1 MNVSKQELDDI
12 TSSVICEISFA
23 WRRVK
28 LNLWTADKDDMEIVD
43 SHISA
48 ILNRV
53 IDFRDKH
60 KFPALL
66 ADQPYREARQQARQK
81 ELKELSERLV
91 LNQRDIERLQQ
102 HNDNI
107 RSRLKQLE
115 QEAT

>member
-23 WRRVK
+23 WHRVK
-28 LNLWTADKDDMEIVD
+28 LNLWTADKDDMEIAD

-81 ELKELSERLV
+81 EIKELVDRFAA
-91 LNQRDIERLQQ
+91 NQSDIERLQE
-102 HNDNI
+102 HNNHIQD
-107 RSRLKQLE
+107 RLKQLE
-115 QEAT
+115 KETI